1 VDIVSIEINCP
12 DAATAA
18 AIAERLIEQRLAAC
32 ANIHGPID
40 SIYRWKGRT
49 EREREVPLALKT
61 RADLVPALIAAVR
74 ELHPYETPSI
84 LAHPVNANDDYRA
97 WVLAETEGA

>member
-1 VDIVSIEINCP
+1 VDIVSVEINCP

-18 AIAERLIEQRLAAC
+18 AIAERLVERRLAAC

-40 SIYRWKGRT
+40 SRWKGRI
-49 EREREVPLALKT
+49 ERAPEVPLTLKT
-61 RADLVPALIAAVR
+61 HADLVPALIAAVR
-74 ELHPYETPSI
+74 ELHPYETPAI
-84 LAHPVNANDDYRA
+84 LAHPVNASEDYAA